1 MESVRAPAAA
11 PPIVYSFGQMD
22 YANKLFPKPGA
33 FGDGSRRVSW
43 GKTDGLEGQD
53 DFADILG

>member
-1 MESVRAPAAA
+1 MPSARAA
-11 PPIVYSFGQMD
+11 PIVYSFGQPD
-22 YANKLFPKPGA
+22 FTNKLFPKPGA

-43 GKTDGLEGQD
+43 GKIDGLEGQD